1 MHGVHL
7 SPLTSLVKRLLLSRL
22 LVEKPSF
29 QIFKISSSRLSPH
42 ASCVR
47 ASVLL
52 SVSFTK
58 PTDLKKHNSCF
69 EVCDARGCC
78 VVGVCKIRTPPYW
91 GPKDQKEFPGSLITC
106 SQNSRPQSEH
116 STAAQH
122 TQPPRFQPQLQPHLK
137 PKYL

>member
-58 PTDLKKHNSCF
+58 PTDLKKRNSCF
-69 EVCDARGCC
+69 VVCDARGCC
-78 VVGVCKIRTPPYW
+78 VVGVCKIRTSRI
-91 GPKDQKEFPGSLITC
+91 GVRRIRRSFPAALLRIPRTAAP
-106 SQNSRPQSEH
+106 NQSTALLH
-116 STAAQH
+116 STLSRQGFS
-122 TQPPRFQPQLQPHLK
+122 PSSNRI
-137 PKYL
+137 